1 MRVILDPPPI
11 AAPNAPGIGAEE
23 GKALA
28 LGDVPNPSAPEK
40 HNLRLCLRIGDTHT
54 SIGVGSALFS
64 DKAISYCC
72 PASSTTSCS
81 IIHRFSTV
89 FSHVDVPLEIHI
101 KRTIS
106 SNYIQSKYP
115 IYYISNIVYPRYS
128 YTVILKLLLLYI

>member
-28 LGDVPNPSAPEK
+28 LDVPNPSAPEK
-40 HNLRLCLRIGDTHT
+40 HNLRLCLRIGDTYK
-54 SIGVGSALFS
+54 SIGVGRALFS
-64 DKAISYCC
+64 DNAISYCC

-101 KRTIS
+101 KRTIL
-106 SNYIQSKYP
+106 YIYLSKY
-115 IYYISNIVYPRYS
+115 
-128 YTVILKLLLLYI
+128 